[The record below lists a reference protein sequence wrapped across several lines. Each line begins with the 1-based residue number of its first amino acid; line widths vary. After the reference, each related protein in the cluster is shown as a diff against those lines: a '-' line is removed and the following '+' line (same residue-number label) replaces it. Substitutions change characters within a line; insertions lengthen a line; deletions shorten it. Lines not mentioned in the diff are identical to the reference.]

1 VEAVEET
8 VGHRNGADF
17 TKPQERELSIQAIKG
32 VKDILPADMPAWQH
46 LEGSA
51 RSVFEDYGFQEIRV
65 PVFEYTELF
74 ARSIG
79 ASTDIVEKEMYTFED
94 RDGRKVTLR
103 PEGTAGVVRAFI
115 EHKLYADSQLV
126 KLYYG
131 GPMFRHER
139 PQKGRFRQFYQ
150 LGVEALGSDH
160 PHVDIEVL
168 AMLHRLYARLSITGL
183 TLQVNSLGDSSCR
196 TAYRDALR
204 SYLKGKLSG
213 LCSDCQRRY
222 ETNPLRVLDCKVDA
236 DKFGDSP
243 VMLDHLCGP
252 CRDHFTTVEQGL
264 KTLGIPFVV
273 NPRLV
278 RGLDYYT
285 RTTFELVM
293 AHAGAQNTVAAGGRY
308 DGLVQEI
315 GGPAVPGI
323 GFALG
328 VERTISLM
336 DRTSLGP
343 ERPALFVA
351 ALGVEASAKLLPVIN
366 ALRTGGIR
374 VETDHG
380 GGSLKSQMKK
390 ADRYGAA
397 FTLIVGEQELESGTA
412 VLRNMATKE
421 QIAVSLANAAEE
433 LRSRLSS

>member
-1 VEAVEET
+1 M
-8 VGHRNGADF
+8 
-17 TKPQERELSIQAIKG
+17 SIQAIKG

-46 LEGSA
+46 LEATA
-51 RSVFEDYGFQEIRV
+51 RALFEDYGFQEIRV

-94 RDGRKVTLR
+94 RDGRKLTLR

-115 EHKLYADSQLV
+115 EHKLYADNQLV
-126 KLYYG
+126 KLYYQ

-150 LGVEALGSDH
+150 MGVEAIGSDH

-168 AMLHRLYARLSITGL
+168 AMLHRLFARLGVTGL
-183 TLQVNSLGDSSCR
+183 TLQVNSLGDEACR
-196 TAYRDALR
+196 SAYRDTLKTYLR
-204 SYLKGKLSG
+204 GKLPS
-213 LCSDCQRRY
+213 LCTDCQRRY

-236 DKFGDSP
+236 EKFGDSP
-243 VMLDHLCGP
+243 VMLDHLCQP
-252 CRDHFTTVEQGL
+252 CKEHFSIVEQGL
-264 KTLGIPFVV
+264 KTLGIPFTV

-293 AHAGAQNTVAAGGRY
+293 EHAGAQNTVAAGGRY

-328 VERTISLM
+328 VERAISLM
-336 DRTSLGP
+336 DTSTLVP
-343 ERPALFVA
+343 TRPRLFVA
-351 ALGVEASAKLLPVIN
+351 ALGNEAAARLLPAIH
-366 ALRTGGIR
+366 ALRNGGVT

-390 ADRYGAA
+390 ADRSGAA
-397 FTLIVGEQELESGTA
+397 FTLIVGEQELASNTA

-421 QIAVSLANAAEE
+421 QIAVSLPEVIEE
-433 LRSRLSS
+433 LRDKLR